1 VEIGSIAPIDCF
13 GSLQHSGGQTQ
24 GTLTSSI
31 NGILYIHNIFDFDVA
46 DSGALSFFI
55 PAICL
60 DLDFGGITFSNPAF
74 SLIVNTH
81 EMYSLSWDGM
91 YVEVG
96 GEKKLD
102 LRL

>member
-1 VEIGSIAPIDCF
+1 MHLSTALAVYNTVAVRLRGLFI
-13 GSLQHSGGQTQ
+13 
-24 GTLTSSI
+24 TSSI